1 MQTIMEMLYVV
12 MPSVPLDQ
20 KLYAVPYLGHE
31 DLPQQ
36 IDPSMEDLTTTNLNS
51 IRVSAIVA
59 RAKYTRECFGTNNY
73 YFSFMQDCVLMH
85 QVLRIENEG
94 MHSYY

>member
-59 RAKYTRECFGTNNY
+59 RAKYAR
-73 YFSFMQDCVLMH
+73 
-85 QVLRIENEG
+85 VLRDEQLLFFFHARLCPHASNTA
-94 MHSYY
+94 Y